1 MLFRSSDNVL
11 EGIRFNA
18 GYDLA
23 NNAIEPIVTNNA
35 IYRNA
40 KGPSMMI
47 LGELSAN
54 PGGIY
59 GPGVNNDSAK
69 LHVGANIYFF

>member
-1 MLFRSSDNVL
+1 MSSIVITQNTITDQVL

-23 NNAIEPIVTNNA
+23 LNAVKPFVTDNA

-40 KGPSMMI
+40 RGPSMMI
-47 LGELSAN
+47 LG
-54 PGGIY
+54 
-59 GPGVNNDSAK
+59 
-69 LHVGANIYFF
+69 